1 MEKNLKTEISALR
14 KTGSDREQ
22 DLETLTSVL
31 QCNQDLIHDL
41 RAALGEKEQK
51 LKEVEKEV
59 ELWRQK
65 DRALETVLREKEAQI
80 TFLQA
85 ALQKDS
91 PEMADLLEL
100 REDSGTSLCQEVTK
114 LTAALQE
121 YQLMVQRQQESH
133 RQTAASLTAE
143 LRDLRLELRKKEKK
157 RRESERVWL
166 SSRDDWRTEEG
177 KLMDSLDR
185 RDRLIQ

>member
-1 MEKNLKTEISALR
+1 MTAMEKNLKTEISALR

-31 QCNQDLIHDL
+31 QCNQDLIHVRACTRTFLHLSTVVFLCHAMFHLQTSNLPSFQDL

-85 ALQKDS
+85 ALQK
-91 PEMADLLEL
+91 
-100 REDSGTSLCQEVTK
+100 VTK
-114 LTAALQE
+114 
-121 YQLMVQRQQESH
+121 H
-133 RQTAASLTAE
+133 
-143 LRDLRLELRKKEKK
+143 
-157 RRESERVWL
+157 VWHL
-166 SSRDDWRTEEG
+166 
-177 KLMDSLDR
+177 
-185 RDRLIQ
+185 